1 MGAGY
6 VFFEIL
12 RPEDL
17 SYTYKLNPAAFSVPW
32 NMTTSTAT
40 LVLADPPC
48 GCGALKNYED
58 IEGNIALIERGD
70 CSFTSK
76 GVCHAYNSVPMY
88 LFSASKTKSLTHS
101 LLKKMLIT
109 FRKNYFWIYLR
120 VKLFLLSET

>member
-1 MGAGY
+1 MRHPVEILLHNKKLYVHVSGQAPSDHALTDQEYKRNMGTGY
-6 VFFEIL
+6 VFFEII

-32 NMTTSTAT
+32 NMTINTAT

-58 IEGNIALIERGD
+58 IEGNIVLIERGD

-76 GVCHAYNSVPMY
+76 GLCIHLNTYP
-88 LFSASKTKSLTHS
+88 
-101 LLKKMLIT
+101 
-109 FRKNYFWIYLR
+109 
-120 VKLFLLSET
+120 